1 MGRSIIRNI
10 LLVVLVISAIFMVI
24 IKQYIAGI
32 VIALILFSEIFRES
46 VKNKKIT
53 KTTPISEE
61 VAEAMASKIIFEAQQ
76 HRQIREDV
84 DPLNIGSNEEE

>member
-1 MGRSIIRNI
+1 
-10 LLVVLVISAIFMVI
+10 MVI

-32 VIALILFSEIFRES
+32 VIALILFSEIFRERF
-46 VKNKKIT
+46 KNKKMP

-76 HRQIREDV
+76 HRQTREDV
-84 DPLNIGSNEEE
+84 GPLNIGSSEEE

>member
-32 VIALILFSEIFRES
+32 VIVLILFSEIFRER

-53 KTTPISEE
+53 ITTPISEE

-76 HRQIREDV
+76 HRKVRDDV
-84 DPLNIGSNEEE
+84 DHLNIGSSEEE

>member
-1 MGRSIIRNI
+1 MI
-10 LLVVLVISAIFMVI
+10 I

-84 DPLNIGSNEEE
+84 DPLNIGSIEEE

>member
-76 HRQIREDV
+76 HRQIRVDV
-84 DPLNIGSNEEE
+84 DPLNIGSSEEE

>member
-1 MGRSIIRNI
+1 MGKSIIRNI

-24 IKQYIAGI
+24 IKQYIVGI
-32 VIALILFSEIFRES
+32 VIALILLSEIFRER
-46 VKNKKIT
+46 VKNKKIK

-76 HRQIREDV
+76 HRQVSEDV
-84 DPLNIGSNEEE
+84 NPLNIRSSEEE

>member
-1 MGRSIIRNI
+1 M
-10 LLVVLVISAIFMVI
+10 VLVISAIFMII

-32 VIALILFSEIFRES
+32 VIALIFFSEIFRES
-46 VKNKKIT
+46 VKNKKMP

-84 DPLNIGSNEEE
+84 DSLNIGSSEEE

>member
-1 MGRSIIRNI
+1 M
-10 LLVVLVISAIFMVI
+10 VLVISAIFMII

-32 VIALILFSEIFRES
+32 VIALILFSEIFRET
-46 VKNKKIT
+46 VKNKKMP

-61 VAEAMASKIIFEAQQ
+61 VAEAMASKIIFDAQQ

-84 DPLNIGSNEEE
+84 DRLNIGSNEEE

>member
-1 MGRSIIRNI
+1 M
-10 LLVVLVISAIFMVI
+10 VISATFMVI

-46 VKNKKIT
+46 VKNKKRP

>member
-32 VIALILFSEIFRES
+32 VIALILFSENFRES

-84 DPLNIGSNEEE
+84 DPLNIGSSEEE

>member
-1 MGRSIIRNI
+1 MGRLIIRNI
-10 LLVVLVISAIFMVI
+10 ILVVLVISAIFMVI
-24 IKQYIAGI
+24 IKQYTAGI

-46 VKNKKIT
+46 VKNKKMP

-84 DPLNIGSNEEE
+84 DPLNIGSSEEE